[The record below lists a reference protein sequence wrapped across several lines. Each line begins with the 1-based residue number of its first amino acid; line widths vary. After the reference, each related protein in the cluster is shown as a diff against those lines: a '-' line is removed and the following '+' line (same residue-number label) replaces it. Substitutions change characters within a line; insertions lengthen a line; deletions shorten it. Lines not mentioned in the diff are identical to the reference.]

1 MHSIKSNGTY
11 WQLSEAYG
19 MLWKL
24 MEAYESL
31 WRLKWQLYWNF
42 ETKLINAYMF
52 KIYFTYFKFMGD
64 NPNTKQQVQVTAE
77 QHCNTATLKIE
88 GLIG

>member
-19 MLWKL
+19 RLWKL

-31 WRLKWQLYWNF
+31 WNFMEIFRHSKSAFVRLKRANWLGGTDTQTDRHTDTQTEVLKNRDPIRASAF
-42 ETKLINAYMF
+42 QASACDLI
-52 KIYFTYFKFMGD
+52 
-64 NPNTKQQVQVTAE
+64 
-77 QHCNTATLKIE
+77 
-88 GLIG
+88 

>member
-1 MHSIKSNGTY
+1 MEHIGSS
-11 WQLSEAYG
+11 Q
-19 MLWKL
+19 KL

-42 ETKLINAYMF
+42 ETKLINAYVF

-77 QHCNTATLKIE
+77 QHRTDDTSKF
-88 GLIG
+88 